1 MAPSAPPELEGPRW
15 ALKAA
20 EAQLKAE
27 MRQTLD
33 QINISDAA
41 VSVCEMRPIKSE
53 HSDSQT
59 LPPEPAPLAPLSLA
73 CREPR
78 RSSERRS
85 ASIIHAAAAPSSPA
99 RPIAAGLLRPLSAS
113 HDAALVG
120 FDVSIDTE
128 EPRTEP

>member
-1 MAPSAPPELEGPRW
+1 MAPPGLEGPRW

-20 EAQLKAE
+20 EPLLKAE
-27 MRQTLD
+27 MRQTFD

-53 HSDSQT
+53 RSR
-59 LPPEPAPLAPLSLA
+59 LPNPSTGAGPVRSPQSRL
-73 CREPR
+73 PR
-78 RSSERRS
+78 AEALLPKRRS
-85 ASIIHAAAAPSSPA
+85 ASIIHPAAAPSSPA
-99 RPIAAGLLRPLSAS
+99 RPMAAGLLRPLSAS